1 MRTIVFVF
9 LKKRELIQLTTIYM
23 PHLII
28 EHSANISKSSIINLQ
43 KNIQNIM
50 SVVEG
55 NFDPDQCKAR
65 ALSFDDYLVGLTDQ
79 TTSSFIH
86 ITLKVLTG
94 RTVQIRKNLAEK
106 ILEFSREFLFD
117 LKLLGKRHEI
127 SVDIVEMERETY
139 QKFVVEL

>member
-1 MRTIVFVF
+1 
-9 LKKRELIQLTTIYM
+9 M

-28 EHSANISKSSIINLQ
+28 EHSANISKSSITNLQ

-106 ILEFSREFLFD
+106 ILEFSREFLLD
-117 LKLLGKRHEI
+117 LKLPGKRHEI

>member
-1 MRTIVFVF
+1 MRAIVFVF
-9 LKKRELIQLTTIYM
+9 LKKRELIQLTITYM

-28 EHSANISKSSIINLQ
+28 EHSANISKSSITNLQ

-50 SVVEG
+50 SGVEG
-55 NFDPDQCKAR
+55 NFHADQCKVR
-65 ALSFDDYLVGLTDQ
+65 ALPFDDYLVGLTDQ
-79 TTSSFIH
+79 NTSSFIH

-106 ILEFSREFLFD
+106 ILEFSREFLLD
-117 LKLLGKRHEI
+117 LKLFGKRHEI

-139 QKFVVEL
+139 QKFVVE

>member
-1 MRTIVFVF
+1 
-9 LKKRELIQLTTIYM
+9 M

-28 EHSANISKSSIINLQ
+28 EHSANISKSSITNLQ

-117 LKLLGKRHEI
+117 LKLPGKRHEI